1 MKKIHVGFCMSQM
14 IIGGAESVFIRTL
27 DELKKDKNIKISVF
41 LHDPLKEPFFI
52 SYFQKSPEIS
62 LYTVYR
68 LGGIFQWIAKYTK
81 IFPLKNLRK
90 IVYSIYK
97 KYRRFLLRRNC
108 LFRTADVFIDYK
120 NLSFVRELKDISRP
134 KIGWIHGSINYF
146 NENELIQRF
155 DVFDKVVC
163 LSDSFVHD
171 FRQEYPKYADKIL
184 RIYNPIDFDNIRT
197 LSTQGE
203 AFSGKYFC
211 VVSRLDKDKDIITVL
226 HAFDMFYQRE
236 NQPAVN
242 LIIVGTGCN
251 ETLYKQYAANLSA
264 AKNIIFT
271 GSKTNPFGYMRNA
284 VAHILSSYN
293 EGLPTVLIEAQTLG
307 VLNISSDCK
316 SGPREILLDGN
327 AGLLFEPGNST
338 QLSEMLSDVWKGRT
352 NKAQMI
358 EMATVGLE
366 RFRASDISMQI
377 KHTINTV
384 LSKRICNG

>member
-1 MKKIHVGFCMSQM
+1 METIHIGFCIPQM

-27 DELKKDKNIKISVF
+27 DEFKKDKNIRISVF

-52 SYFQKSPEIS
+52 HYFQKSPEIS
-62 LYTVYR
+62 LYTVYK

-81 IFPLKNLRK
+81 IFPLKNIRK
-90 IVYSIYK
+90 IIYSIYK
-97 KYRRFLLRRNC
+97 KYRRFILRRNR
-108 LFRTADVFIDYK
+108 LFRTVDVFIDYK
-120 NLSFVRELKDISRP
+120 NLSFGRELKDVSRP

-163 LSDSFVHD
+163 LSDSFVCD
-171 FRQEYPKYADKIL
+171 FRREYPQYADKIL
-184 RIYNPIDFDNIRT
+184 RIYNPIDFDNIRL

-203 AFSGKYFC
+203 SFQGKYFC

-226 HAFDMFYQRE
+226 NAFDMFYQKE

-242 LIIVGTGCN
+242 LVIVGTGCN
-251 ETLYKQYAANLSA
+251 ATLYQQYASKLSA
-264 AKNIIFT
+264 VKNIIFT
-271 GSKTNPFGYMRNA
+271 GSKTNPFGYMRSA

-316 SGPREILLDGN
+316 SGPREILLDGK
-327 AGLLFEPGNST
+327 AGLLFEPGNAE
-338 QLSEMLSDVWKGRT
+338 QLSKIMSQIWHGEIDQEAMINNATSALDRFSGNVV
-352 NKAQMI
+352 AQEI
-358 EMATVGLE
+358 KKH
-366 RFRASDISMQI
+366 ISEL
-377 KHTINTV
+377 KND
-384 LSKRICNG
+384 R